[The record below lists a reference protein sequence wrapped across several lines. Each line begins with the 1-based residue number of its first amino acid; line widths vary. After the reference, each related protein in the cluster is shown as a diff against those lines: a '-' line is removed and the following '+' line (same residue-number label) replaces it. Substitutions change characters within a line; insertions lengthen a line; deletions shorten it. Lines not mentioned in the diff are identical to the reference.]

1 MNEHFL
7 GFQRKDGSIGIR
19 NKLLIISI
27 TGLTGPT
34 SRKISNLLQDT
45 LFVDNPYGGGIIGE
59 DKIRQDNA
67 IIGFAKNPNVGAVL
81 IISADPPK
89 GEFIISRLENSS
101 KPIELITLDECNHD
115 AIKLLE
121 LGLRKGASLI
131 RKISKIKREK
141 VSVSNLSIGLEC
153 GRSDPSSG
161 LVANPIMGFIADR
174 LIDFGGSAIIGE
186 TIEWLGAE
194 HLLEK
199 RAISD
204 NVKSKISKAVEFQ
217 RQFSEAKGINLLGNN
232 PGHQNIEA
240 GLSTIEEKSLG
251 NITKS
256 GSKRI
261 EDVLQWGEKIDKKGM
276 FLMHAPSYAPESLSG
291 FSAAGCQMTLFSTGV
306 GNSFT
311 NHISPSIK
319 FSANPETCG
328 QLNNQLDFKCADV
341 FLGKKTFEDASN
353 NFWNF
358 IIDVCSGALTW
369 GEIFND
375 SSEVFSRIDRSL

>member
-1 MNEHFL
+1 MNKNFL
-7 GFQRKDGSIGIR
+7 GFKRKDGSVGIR

-34 SRKISNLLQDT
+34 ARKISNLLQNN

-89 GEFIISRLENSS
+89 GELIKSRLENSS
-101 KPIELITLDECNHD
+101 KLIELITLDECNHD

-141 VSVSNLSIGLEC
+141 FSVSNLSIGLEC

-161 LVANPIMGFIADR
+161 LVANPIMGLIADR
-174 LIDFGGSAIIGE
+174 LIDFGGSAVIGE

-199 RAISD
+199 RARSD

-217 RQFSEAKGINLLGNN
+217 RQFSETKGINLLGNN

-291 FSAAGCQMTLFSTGV
+291 FSAAGCQMILFSTGV

-319 FSANPETCG
+319 FSANPETCE

-358 IIDVCSGALTW
+358 MIDVCSGALTW

>member
-7 GFQRKDGSIGIR
+7 GFQRKDGSTGIR

-89 GEFIISRLENSS
+89 GEFIKSRLENSS

-121 LGLRKGASLI
+121 LGLRKGGSLI

-141 VSVSNLSIGLEC
+141 VSVSKLSIGLEC

-161 LVANPIMGFIADR
+161 LVANPIMGLIADR

-319 FSANPETCG
+319 FSANPQTCE

-358 IIDVCSGALTW
+358 MIDVCSGALTW
-369 GEIFND
+369 GEIYND

>member
-89 GEFIISRLENSS
+89 GEFIVSRLEISS
-101 KPIELITLDECNHD
+101 KPVELITLDECNHD

-161 LVANPIMGFIADR
+161 LVANPIMGLIADR
-174 LIDFGGSAIIGE
+174 LIDFGGSAVIGE

-199 RAISD
+199 RARSD

-217 RQFSEAKGINLLGNN
+217 RQFSETKGINLLGNN

-319 FSANPETCG
+319 FSANPETCE

-358 IIDVCSGALTW
+358 MIDVCSGALTW

>member
-101 KPIELITLDECNHD
+101 KPVELITLDECNHD

-174 LIDFGGSAIIGE
+174 LIDFGGSAVIGE

-199 RAISD
+199 RARSD

-217 RQFSEAKGINLLGNN
+217 RQFSETKGINLLGNN

-319 FSANPETCG
+319 FSANPETCE

-358 IIDVCSGALTW
+358 MIDVCSGALTW

>member
-101 KPIELITLDECNHD
+101 KPVELITLDECNHD

-174 LIDFGGSAIIGE
+174 LIDFGGSAVIGE

-194 HLLEK
+194 HLLGK
-199 RAISD
+199 RARSD

-319 FSANPETCG
+319 FSANPETCE

-358 IIDVCSGALTW
+358 MIDVCSGALTW

>member
-45 LFVDNPYGGGIIGE
+45 FFVDNPYGGGIIGE

-89 GEFIISRLENSS
+89 GEFIISKLENSS
-101 KPIELITLDECNHD
+101 KPVELITLDECNHD

-161 LVANPIMGFIADR
+161 LVANPIMGLIADR
-174 LIDFGGSAIIGE
+174 FIDFGGSAVIGE

-199 RAISD
+199 RARSD

-217 RQFSEAKGINLLGNN
+217 RQFSETKGINLLGNN

-291 FSAAGCQMTLFSTGV
+291 FSAAGCQMILFSTGV

-319 FSANPETCG
+319 FSANPETCE

-358 IIDVCSGALTW
+358 MIDVCSGALTW

>member
-7 GFQRKDGSIGIR
+7 GFQRKDGSTGIR

-89 GEFIISRLENSS
+89 GEFIKSRLENSS

-121 LGLRKGASLI
+121 LGLRKGGSLI

-141 VSVSNLSIGLEC
+141 VSVSKLSIGLEC

-161 LVANPIMGFIADR
+161 LVANPIMGLIADR

-204 NVKSKISKAVEFQ
+204 NVKSKISKALEFQ
-217 RQFSEAKGINLLGNN
+217 RQFSKAKGINLLGNN

-291 FSAAGCQMTLFSTGV
+291 FSVAGCQMTLFSTGV

-319 FSANPETCG
+319 FSANPETCE

-358 IIDVCSGALTW
+358 MIDVCSGALTW
-369 GEIFND
+369 GEIYND

>member
-89 GEFIISRLENSS
+89 GEFIISKLENSS
-101 KPIELITLDECNHD
+101 KPVELITLDECNHD

-161 LVANPIMGFIADR
+161 LVANPIMGLIADR
-174 LIDFGGSAIIGE
+174 LIDFGGSAVIGE

-199 RAISD
+199 RARSD

-217 RQFSEAKGINLLGNN
+217 RQFSETKGINLLGNN

-291 FSAAGCQMTLFSTGV
+291 FSAAGCQMILFSTGV

-319 FSANPETCG
+319 FSANPETCE

-358 IIDVCSGALTW
+358 MIDVCSGALTW

>member
-1 MNEHFL
+1 MNEYFL
-7 GFQRKDGSIGIR
+7 GFQRKNGSIGIR

-67 IIGFAKNPNVGAVL
+67 MIGFAKNPNVGAVL

-89 GEFIISRLENSS
+89 GEFIKSKLENSS

-121 LGLRKGASLI
+121 LGLRKGGSLI

-141 VSVSNLSIGLEC
+141 VSVSKLSIGLEC

-161 LVANPIMGFIADR
+161 LVANPIMGLIADR
-174 LIDFGGSAIIGE
+174 LIDFGGSAVIGE

-199 RAISD
+199 RARSD

-291 FSAAGCQMTLFSTGV
+291 FSAAGCQLTLFSTGV

-319 FSANPETCG
+319 FSANPETCE

-353 NFWNF
+353 NIWNF
-358 IIDVCSGALTW
+358 MIDVCSGALTW
-369 GEIFND
+369 GEVYND

>member
-7 GFQRKDGSIGIR
+7 GFQRKDGSTGIR

-89 GEFIISRLENSS
+89 GEFIKSRLENSS

-121 LGLRKGASLI
+121 LGLRKGGSLI

-141 VSVSNLSIGLEC
+141 VSVSKLSIGLEC

-161 LVANPIMGFIADR
+161 LVANPIMGLIADR

-319 FSANPETCG
+319 FSANPETCE

-358 IIDVCSGALTW
+358 MIDVCSGALTW
-369 GEIFND
+369 GEIYND

>member
-7 GFQRKDGSIGIR
+7 GFQRKDGSTGIR

-89 GEFIISRLENSS
+89 GEFIKSRLENSS

-121 LGLRKGASLI
+121 LGLRKGGSLI

-141 VSVSNLSIGLEC
+141 VSVSKLSIGLEC

-161 LVANPIMGFIADR
+161 LVANPIMGLIADR

-204 NVKSKISKAVEFQ
+204 NVKSKISKALEFQ

-319 FSANPETCG
+319 FSANPETCE

-358 IIDVCSGALTW
+358 MIDVCSGALTW
-369 GEIFND
+369 GEIYND

>member
-67 IIGFAKNPNVGAVL
+67 IIGFVKNPNVGAVL

-101 KPIELITLDECNHD
+101 KPVELITLDECNHD

-161 LVANPIMGFIADR
+161 LVANPIMGLIADR
-174 LIDFGGSAIIGE
+174 LIDFGGSAVIGE

-199 RAISD
+199 RARSD

-217 RQFSEAKGINLLGNN
+217 RQFSETKGINLLGNN

-319 FSANPETCG
+319 FSANPETCE

-358 IIDVCSGALTW
+358 MIDVCSGALTW

>member
-101 KPIELITLDECNHD
+101 KPVELITLDECNHD

-174 LIDFGGSAIIGE
+174 LIDFGGSAVIGE

-319 FSANPETCG
+319 FSANPETCE

-353 NFWNF
+353 NIWNF
-358 IIDVCSGALTW
+358 MIDVCSGALTW
-369 GEIFND
+369 GEIYND

>member
-67 IIGFAKNPNVGAVL
+67 IIGFAKNPNVGAGL

-101 KPIELITLDECNHD
+101 KPVELITLDECNHD

-153 GRSDPSSG
+153 GRADPSSG
-161 LVANPIMGFIADR
+161 LVANPIMGLIADR
-174 LIDFGGSAIIGE
+174 LIDFGGSAVIGE

-199 RAISD
+199 RARSD

-217 RQFSEAKGINLLGNN
+217 RQFSETKGINLLGNN

-319 FSANPETCG
+319 FSANPETCE

-358 IIDVCSGALTW
+358 MIDVCSGALTW

>member
-101 KPIELITLDECNHD
+101 KPVELITLDECNHD

-131 RKISKIKREK
+131 RKISKIKRKK

-161 LVANPIMGFIADR
+161 LVANPIMGLIADR
-174 LIDFGGSAIIGE
+174 LIDFGGSAVIGE

-199 RAISD
+199 RARSD

-217 RQFSEAKGINLLGNN
+217 RQFSETKGINLLGNN

-319 FSANPETCG
+319 FSANPETCE

>member
-7 GFQRKDGSIGIR
+7 GFQRKDGSTGIR

-89 GEFIISRLENSS
+89 GEFIKSRLENSS

-121 LGLRKGASLI
+121 LGLRKGGSLI

-141 VSVSNLSIGLEC
+141 VSVSKLSIGLEC

-161 LVANPIMGFIADR
+161 LVANPIMGLIADR

-204 NVKSKISKAVEFQ
+204 NVKSKISKALEFQ
-217 RQFSEAKGINLLGNN
+217 RQFSKAKGINLLGNN

-319 FSANPETCG
+319 FSANPETCE

-358 IIDVCSGALTW
+358 MIDVCSGALTW
-369 GEIFND
+369 GEIYND

>member
-101 KPIELITLDECNHD
+101 KPVELITLDECNHD

-161 LVANPIMGFIADR
+161 LVANPIMGLIADR
-174 LIDFGGSAIIGE
+174 LIDFGGSAVIGE

-199 RAISD
+199 RARSD

-319 FSANPETCG
+319 FSANPETCE

-358 IIDVCSGALTW
+358 MIDVCSGSLTW

>member
-161 LVANPIMGFIADR
+161 LVANPIMGLIADR
-174 LIDFGGSAIIGE
+174 LIDFGGSAVIGE

-199 RAISD
+199 RARSD

-217 RQFSEAKGINLLGNN
+217 RQFSETKGINLLGNN

-291 FSAAGCQMTLFSTGV
+291 FSAAGCQMILFSTGV

-319 FSANPETCG
+319 FSANPETCE

-358 IIDVCSGALTW
+358 MIDVCSGALTW

>member
-101 KPIELITLDECNHD
+101 KPVELITLDECNHD

-161 LVANPIMGFIADR
+161 LVANPVMGFIADR
-174 LIDFGGSAIIGE
+174 LIDFGGSAVIGE

-199 RAISD
+199 RARSD

-217 RQFSEAKGINLLGNN
+217 RQFSETKGINLLGNN

-319 FSANPETCG
+319 FSANPETCE

-358 IIDVCSGALTW
+358 MIDVCSGALTW

>member
-101 KPIELITLDECNHD
+101 KPVELITLDECNHD

-161 LVANPIMGFIADR
+161 LVANPIMGLIADR
-174 LIDFGGSAIIGE
+174 LIDFGGSAVIGE

-199 RAISD
+199 RARSD

-217 RQFSEAKGINLLGNN
+217 RQFSETKGINLLGNN

-319 FSANPETCG
+319 FSANPETCE

-358 IIDVCSGALTW
+358 MIDVCSGSLTW

>member
-89 GEFIISRLENSS
+89 GESIISRLENSS

-161 LVANPIMGFIADR
+161 LVANPIMGLIADR
-174 LIDFGGSAIIGE
+174 LIDFGGSAVIGE

-199 RAISD
+199 RARSD

-217 RQFSEAKGINLLGNN
+217 RQFSETKGINLLGNN

-291 FSAAGCQMTLFSTGV
+291 FSAAGCQMILFSTGV

-319 FSANPETCG
+319 FSANPETCE

-358 IIDVCSGALTW
+358 MIDVCSGALTW

>member
-89 GEFIISRLENSS
+89 GEFIKSRLENSS

-121 LGLRKGASLI
+121 LGLRKGGSLI

-141 VSVSNLSIGLEC
+141 VSVSKLSIGLEC

-161 LVANPIMGFIADR
+161 LVANPIMGLIADR

-319 FSANPETCG
+319 FSANPETCE

-358 IIDVCSGALTW
+358 MIDVCSGALTW
-369 GEIFND
+369 GEIYND

>member
-101 KPIELITLDECNHD
+101 KPVELITLDECNHD

-161 LVANPIMGFIADR
+161 LVANPIMGLIADR
-174 LIDFGGSAIIGE
+174 LIDFGGSAVIGE

-199 RAISD
+199 RARSD

-291 FSAAGCQMTLFSTGV
+291 FSAAGCQVTLFSTGV

-319 FSANPETCG
+319 FSANPETCE

-358 IIDVCSGALTW
+358 IIDVCSGVLTW

>member
-101 KPIELITLDECNHD
+101 KPVELITLDECNHD

-161 LVANPIMGFIADR
+161 LVANPIMGLIADR
-174 LIDFGGSAIIGE
+174 LIDFGGSAVIGE

-199 RAISD
+199 RARSD

-217 RQFSEAKGINLLGNN
+217 RQFSETKGINLLGNN

-291 FSAAGCQMTLFSTGV
+291 FSAAGCQMILFSTGV

-319 FSANPETCG
+319 FSANPETCE

-358 IIDVCSGALTW
+358 MIDVCSGALTW

>member
-1 MNEHFL
+1 MNKYFL
-7 GFQRKDGSIGIR
+7 GFKRKDGSVGIR

-34 SRKISNLLQDT
+34 ARKISNLLQNN

-89 GEFIISRLENSS
+89 GELIKSRLENSS
-101 KPIELITLDECNHD
+101 KLIELITLDECNHD

-141 VSVSNLSIGLEC
+141 FSVSNLSIGLEC

-161 LVANPIMGFIADR
+161 LVANPIMGLIADR
-174 LIDFGGSAIIGE
+174 LIDFGGSAVIGE

-199 RAISD
+199 RARSD

-217 RQFSEAKGINLLGNN
+217 RQFSETKGINLLGNN

-291 FSAAGCQMTLFSTGV
+291 FSAAGCQMILFSTGV

-319 FSANPETCG
+319 FSANPETCE

-358 IIDVCSGALTW
+358 MIDVCSGALTW

>member
-101 KPIELITLDECNHD
+101 KPVELITLDECNHD

-161 LVANPIMGFIADR
+161 LVANPIMGLIADR
-174 LIDFGGSAIIGE
+174 LIDFGGSAVIGE

-199 RAISD
+199 RARSD

-217 RQFSEAKGINLLGNN
+217 RQFSETKGINLLGNN

-319 FSANPETCG
+319 FSANPETCE

-353 NFWNF
+353 NLWNF
-358 IIDVCSGALTW
+358 LIDVCSGTLTW
-369 GEIFND
+369 GEILND

>member
-161 LVANPIMGFIADR
+161 LVANPIMGLIADR
-174 LIDFGGSAIIGE
+174 LIDFGGSAVIGE

-199 RAISD
+199 RARSD

-291 FSAAGCQMTLFSTGV
+291 FSAAGCQMILFSTGV

-319 FSANPETCG
+319 FSANPETCE

-358 IIDVCSGALTW
+358 MIDVCSGALTW